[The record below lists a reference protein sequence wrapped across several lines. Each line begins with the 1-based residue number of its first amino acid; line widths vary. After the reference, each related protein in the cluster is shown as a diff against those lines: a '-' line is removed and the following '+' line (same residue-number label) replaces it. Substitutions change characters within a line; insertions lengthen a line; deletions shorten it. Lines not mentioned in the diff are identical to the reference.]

1 MASPNPNQ
9 VTGRVFI
16 TVNGARLASKE
27 GAKLDFGGVTRT
39 GVAGDS
45 GVHGYTEKTEIPFI
59 EATLSHK
66 ADTDL
71 VVIAAWANESA
82 MFQTDTGQ
90 TYLLRNCW
98 LAKPPELSKGE
109 ISIRLEGMS
118 CERA

>member
-1 MASPNPNQ
+1 MANPNQ

-27 GAKLDFGGVTRT
+27 GAKLDMGGVTRT

-45 GVHGYTEKTEIPFI
+45 GVHGYSEKTEIPFI
-59 EATLSHK
+59 ECTISHK
-66 ADTDL
+66 ADTDMVAL
-71 VVIAAWANESA
+71 AAWANESA
-82 MFQTDTGQ
+82 TFQTDTGQ
-90 TYLLRNCW
+90 TYLLRNAW

-109 ISIRLEGMS
+109 ISLRLEGVS

>member
-1 MASPNPNQ
+1 MANPNQ

-16 TVNGARLASKE
+16 TVNGSRLASKE
-27 GAKLDFGGVTRT
+27 GAKLDMGGVTRT

-45 GVHGYTEKTEIPFI
+45 GVHGYSEKTEIPHI
-59 EATLSHK
+59 ECTISHK

-71 VVIAAWANESA
+71 VALAAWTNETA
-82 MFQTDTGQ
+82 TFQTDTGQ
-90 TYLLRNCW
+90 TYLLRNAW

-109 ISIRLEGMS
+109 ISLRLEGVS